1 MNNPLLLLLS
11 VVCLAAAAP
20 VRVTFEEPVARGD
33 VLHQSATIN
42 YLYVDSDHLD
52 LYTSLGSVRMCYP
65 RTTAPEPSPEDS
77 IAHSEWMWAQEQET
91 AACPILLTTEDA
103 PPEVIEFIKQTV
115 PARFKAWAQSNP
127 SPNE

>member
-1 MNNPLLLLLS
+1 MNKPLLLLLS

-33 VLHQSATIN
+33 VLYQSATID
-42 YLYVDSDHLD
+42 YIYVDSDHLD

-65 RTTAPEPSPEDS
+65 RTATPQPSPEDS
-77 IAHSEWMWAQEQET
+77 IALALGD

-103 PPEVIEFIKQTV
+103 PPAVIEFIKQTV
-115 PARFKAWAQSNP
+115 PARFKEWAQSNP
-127 SPNE
+127 SPNEQGEIEE